1 MLRDPKDR
9 PLSRVEMTM
18 PDGEVRV
25 FEQTLADIE
34 RDGKAELGDPLPW
47 MENPTMEWSVPRP
60 VTISFTVKAGHE
72 AEADDWW
79 AALIQKGEG
88 E

>member
-1 MLRDPKDR
+1 MSDPKDR
-9 PLSRVEMTM
+9 PLHRVEMTM
-18 PDGEVRV
+18 PDGEVRA
-25 FEQTLADIE
+25 FWQSLADID
-34 RDGKAELGDPLPW
+34 RDGKAEVGDPLPW
-47 MENPTMEWSVPRP
+47 MESPHMEWPNPQDP

-79 AALIQKGEG
+79 AALTQKGEG